1 MPYFY
6 AMKKLLQTA
15 LAKITPK
22 RQASPQSEPQ
32 TAALTKKGHTFEHP
46 SKGLTPQKLHRILE
60 EAERG
65 DLRAQAELFAD
76 IEEKDGH
83 IYSEMSKRKR
93 AVIGLDW
100 RIMPPPASS
109 DAERKLAEEVDGWLH
124 RLTDLED
131 LMLDLLD
138 AVGHGFACVEIEWQQ
153 TDGLWLPKS
162 FTHRPQGWFKVNHA
176 DEVLLVKG
184 NPDGEALWD
193 FGWVVHK
200 HRSRSGILARG
211 GLMRTLVWPYLF
223 KNYSV
228 RDLAEFLEIYG
239 LPTRLGRY
247 PVGADDN
254 DKNTLLEAVRDI
266 GHNASG
272 IIPET
277 MNIELLDAA
286 SGSSEPFMAMIDWA
300 DKTSSKAILGG
311 TLTSQADGKTATN
324 ALGTIHNEVR
334 HDLLV
339 SDAKQLAG
347 TLTQQ
352 LILPLLQLN
361 KGRVDINR
369 LPRFQFDTQLP
380 EDLAVYAEALPALV
394 GLGMKI
400 PLAWAQEKLAIPL
413 ASDDEPVLAV
423 GAAADEGIKAAPLS
437 YRRVALSKQ
446 GALVDLGQLD
456 LDNADLGG
464 TVLPAQMEP
473 FLRGLG
479 QALAE
484 GESYED
490 VQTRLIQA
498 YPNLDSRA
506 FQTALAKV
514 VFVADL
520 WGQLNG

>member
-1 MPYFY
+1 
-6 AMKKLLQTA
+6 MKNLLRAA
-15 LAKITPK
+15 LAAVSPTRNAPK
-22 RQASPQSEPQ
+22 STSQ
-32 TAALTKKGHTFEHP
+32 TAALTKKGYTFEHP

-60 EAERG
+60 EAESG

-93 AVIGLDW
+93 AVVGLDW
-100 RIMPPPASS
+100 RIMPPPSGS
-109 DAERKLAEEVDGWLH
+109 DAERKLAEEVGGWLN
-124 RLTDLED
+124 RLTDFED

-138 AVGHGFACVEIEWQQ
+138 AVGHGFACCEIEWQQ
-153 TDGLWLPKS
+153 IDGLWLPKS
-162 FTHRPQGWFKVNHA
+162 FIHRPQGWFKVSGA
-176 DEVLLVKG
+176 DEVRLVKEG
-184 NPDGEALWD
+184 APDGEALWD
-193 FGWVVHK
+193 LGWIVHK

-239 LPTRLGRY
+239 LPTRIGRY
-247 PVGADDN
+247 PVGADDT
-254 DKNTLLEAVRDI
+254 DKHTLLQAVRDI

-286 SGSSEPFMAMIDWA
+286 GGSSDPFMAMIDWA

-311 TLTSQADGKTATN
+311 TLTSQADGKTSTN
-324 ALGTIHNEVR
+324 ALGAIHNEVR

-394 GLGMKI
+394 GLGMRI
-400 PLAWAQEKLAIPL
+400 PRDWAQEKLAIPP
-413 ASDDEPVLAV
+413 ASDDEPVLALATA
-423 GAAADEGIKAAPLS
+423 GGEGVKAAPLS

-446 GALVDLGQLD
+446 GAVVDLGQLD
-456 LDNADLGG
+456 LDNADLAG
-464 TVLPAQMEP
+464 TVLPAQMVP
-473 FLRGLG
+473 FLQGLG

-484 GESYED
+484 GESYEA
-490 VQTRLIQA
+490 VQERLIYA
-498 YPNLDSRA
+498 YPQLDSRA
-506 FQTALAKV
+506 FQAALAKV

-520 WGQLNG
+520 WGRLNG

>member
-1 MPYFY
+1 
-6 AMKKLLQTA
+6 MKNLLRAALAAITPAPKAPKTTAQTA
-15 LAKITPK
+15 RIT
-22 RQASPQSEPQ
+22 QN
-32 TAALTKKGHTFEHP
+32 GYTFEHP
-46 SKGLTPQKLHRILE
+46 SKGLTPQKLHQILE
-60 EAERG
+60 EAEGG

-83 IYSEMSKRKR
+83 IFAEMSKRKR

-100 RIMPPPASS
+100 RVVPPKNSS
-109 DAERKLAEEVDGWLH
+109 DAERSLAEELGGWLD
-124 RLTDLED
+124 LLPDLED

-138 AVGHGFACVEIEWQQ
+138 AVGHGYACVEIEWQLA
-153 TDGLWLPKS
+153 DGLWLPKA
-162 FTHRPQGWFKVNHA
+162 FTHRPQGWFKVGAN
-176 DEVLLVKG
+176 DEIRLLRDG
-184 NPDGEALWD
+184 APEGEALWD
-193 FGWVVHK
+193 LGWLVHK

-247 PVGADDN
+247 PVGADDT
-254 DKNTLLEAVRDI
+254 DKSTLLQAVRDI
-266 GHNASG
+266 GHNAAG

-277 MNIELLDAA
+277 MALELLNAA
-286 SGSSEPFMAMIDWA
+286 SGSSDPFMAMTEWA
-300 DKTSSKAILGG
+300 EKTASKVILGG
-311 TLTSQADGKTATN
+311 TLTTQADGRSSTN
-324 ALGTIHNEVR
+324 ALGQVHNEVR

-352 LILPLLQLN
+352 LLAPLLWLN
-361 KGRVDINR
+361 KGFNDSRR
-369 LPRFQFDTQLP
+369 MPRFEFDTRAP
-380 EDLAVYAEALPALV
+380 EDLAVYAEALPQLV
-394 GLGMKI
+394 GIGMQI
-400 PLAWAQEKLAIPL
+400 PRAWAQEKLAIPL
-413 ASDDEPVLAV
+413 AAEDEPVLAV
-423 GAAADEGIKAAPLS
+423 AVAPESGGIQAAPLS

-456 LDNADLGG
+456 LDNADLSK
-464 TVLPAQMEP
+464 VALPATMEP

-484 GESYED
+484 GERYED
-490 VQTRLIQA
+490 VQERLIAA
-498 YPNLDSRA
+498 YPQLDSRE

>member
-1 MPYFY
+1 MPSR
-6 AMKKLLQTA
+6 K
-15 LAKITPK
+15 TPK
-22 RQASPQSEPQ
+22 TSPQ
-32 TAALTKKGHTFEHP
+32 TAEIIKNGHTHEHP
-46 SKGLTPQKLHRILE
+46 SKDLTPQKLHTILE
-60 EAERG
+60 AAERG
-65 DLRAQAELFAD
+65 DIKAQSELFAD

-83 IYSEMSKRKR
+83 IFSEMSKRKR

-100 RIMPPPASS
+100 RIMPPPNST
-109 DAERKLAEEVDGWLH
+109 DAERQLAEEVSGWLD

-131 LMLDLLD
+131 MMFDLLD
-138 AVGHGFACVEIEWQQ
+138 AIGHGFACVEIEWQQ
-153 TDGLWLPKS
+153 TGGLWLPKN
-162 FTHRPQGWFKVNHA
+162 FIHRPQGWFKVDAA
-176 DEVLLVKG
+176 DNVLLAKQD
-184 NPDGEALWD
+184 NPDGEALWE
-193 FGWVVHK
+193 FGWLVHK
-200 HRSRSGILARG
+200 HRSRSGLLVRG

-239 LPTRLGRY
+239 LPTRLGKY
-247 PVGADDN
+247 SVGADEQ
-254 DKNTLLEAVRDI
+254 DKLTLLSAVREI
-266 GHNASG
+266 GHNAAG

-311 TLTSQADGKTATN
+311 TLTSMADGKTSTN
-324 ALGTIHNEVR
+324 ALGQVHNEVR

-352 LILPLLQLN
+352 LILPLLLLN
-361 KGRVDINR
+361 KGNVAETR
-369 LPRFQFDTQLP
+369 LPSFQFDTQLP
-380 EDLAVYAEALPALV
+380 EDMAVYAESLPKLV
-394 GLGMKI
+394 EMGMKI

-413 ASDDEPVLAV
+413 ASDDEPVLAFQTASEMQGV
-423 GAAADEGIKAAPLS
+423 KAAPLS
-437 YRRVALSKQ
+437 YRRVALSKHGEIVDMGQ
-446 GALVDLGQLD
+446 AAIDQANLGKIAL
-456 LDNADLGG
+456 
-464 TVLPAQMEP
+464 PEHIEP

-484 GESYED
+484 GDSYED
-490 VQTRLIQA
+490 VQELLLRA
-498 YPNLDSRA
+498 YPHLDSA
-506 FQTALAKV
+506 EFQTALARV

>member
-1 MPYFY
+1 M
-6 AMKKLLQTA
+6 
-15 LAKITPK
+15 
-22 RQASPQSEPQ
+22 
-32 TAALTKKGHTFEHP
+32 
-46 SKGLTPQKLHRILE
+46 
-60 EAERG
+60 
-65 DLRAQAELFAD
+65 
-76 IEEKDGH
+76 
-83 IYSEMSKRKR
+83 
-93 AVIGLDW
+93 
-100 RIMPPPASS
+100 
-109 DAERKLAEEVDGWLH
+109 
-124 RLTDLED
+124 
-131 LMLDLLD
+131 
-138 AVGHGFACVEIEWQQ
+138 
-153 TDGLWLPKS
+153 
-162 FTHRPQGWFKVNHA
+162 
-176 DEVLLVKG
+176 
-184 NPDGEALWD
+184 
-193 FGWVVHK
+193 
-200 HRSRSGILARG
+200 
-211 GLMRTLVWPYLF
+211 WPYLF